1 MKGVMRV
8 TDKAYKAKVV
18 LKEYRQLDKEITEK
32 GERIQHLLD
41 SATRATSSMEAER
54 ISGTGEHSRLESAM
68 IRKID
73 LEKQLDSKIDE
84 LRRRN
89 YEIQNA
95 IDAMTDARERRLL
108 CLRYLEG
115 KSWNSVMTRME
126 LTERNSFLI
135 HESALFH
142 FAEIFF

>member
-1 MKGVMRV
+1 
-8 TDKAYKAKVV
+8 
-18 LKEYRQLDKEITEK
+18 
-32 GERIQHLLD
+32 
-41 SATRATSSMEAER
+41 
-54 ISGTGEHSRLESAM
+54 M

-73 LEKQLDSKIDE
+73 LEKQLDTKIDE
-84 LRRRN
+84 LRRQN

-108 CLRYLEG
+108 SLRYLEG
-115 KSWNSVMTRME
+115 RSWASVMTRME